1 MATSTT
7 KTESADTG
15 DYLKV
20 AACTAVIL
28 QSVLTLALK
37 QPLNVT
43 DQWIIGLS
51 YNAVKFTA
59 PAFIFGILFT
69 TTRTTYPSQLS
80 AYPHY
85 LKRQWS
91 ALFIPSI
98 FWTTVYLLGMPQLQ
112 QGVPFHSV
120 KTFAWQFVNGNAA
133 PHLWYNTMMLQF
145 ILLMPLFWWLARIAT
160 NAGRVKLILLVTLI
174 GCALWVAFYDVTV
187 WHGPHQQSWVLLDR
201 VSLSFA
207 GYAILGTLAAR
218 FSKSLA
224 QKLAQH
230 QWLLKLSWFVL
241 FGLTTG
247 LLIHAGLPIHLNVT
261 SYIQPA
267 MVGYDLATIGLIVS
281 LANTQI
287 HRHARSVPVIHWLAI
302 YAYRA
307 YLANV
312 FWLQLIWA
320 LGGRWLAVA
329 PLPVIIGCYVLTW
342 ICSFASAYGLHRLV
356 QLL

>member
-37 QPLNVT
+37 QALNVT

-80 AYPHY
+80 TYSHY

-98 FWTTVYLLGMPQLQ
+98 FWTPIYLLGMPQLQ
-112 QGVPFHSV
+112 QGVPFHSA

-133 PHLWYNTMMLQF
+133 PHLWYNTMMLHF

-160 NAGRVKLILLVTLI
+160 NAGRVKMILLVTMI

-187 WHGPHQQSWVLLDR
+187 WHGPHQWSWYLLR
-201 VSLSFA
+201 PSQPKLRRLRNS
-207 GYAILGTLAAR
+207 R
-218 FSKSLA
+218 HFSGP
-224 QKLAQH
+224 
-230 QWLLKLSWFVL
+230 F
-241 FGLTTG
+241 F
-247 LLIHAGLPIHLNVT
+247 
-261 SYIQPA
+261 
-267 MVGYDLATIGLIVS
+267 
-281 LANTQI
+281 
-287 HRHARSVPVIHWLAI
+287 
-302 YAYRA
+302 
-307 YLANV
+307 
-312 FWLQLIWA
+312 
-320 LGGRWLAVA
+320 
-329 PLPVIIGCYVLTW
+329 
-342 ICSFASAYGLHRLV
+342 
-356 QLL
+356 

>member
-7 KTESADTG
+7 KTESADIG

-37 QPLNVT
+37 QPLSTT
-43 DQWIIGLS
+43 DQWVIGLS

-91 ALFIPSI
+91 ALFMPSI
-98 FWTTVYLLGMPQLQ
+98 FWTTIYLLGMPQVQ
-112 QGVPFHSV
+112 QGTPFHSV

-160 NAGRVKLILLVTLI
+160 NPDRVKLILLMTLI
-174 GCALWVAFYDVTV
+174 DCALWVVFYDVTV
-187 WHGPHQQSWVLLDR
+187 WHGPHQQSWYLFDR
-201 VSLSFA
+201 FNLSFM

-218 FSKSLA
+218 FSKPLA
-224 QKLAQH
+224 HKLIRH
-230 QWLLKLSWFVL
+230 RWLLRLSWCVL
-241 FGLTTG
+241 FGLTIG
-247 LLIHAGLPIHLNVT
+247 LLIHTGLPIHLNVT

-267 MVGYDLATIGLIVS
+267 MIGYDLATIGLIVS
-281 LANTQI
+281 FAHNQI
-287 HRHARSVPVIHWLAI
+287 HRHTRSVPMVHWLAI

-307 YLANV
+307 YLANI
-312 FWLQLIWA
+312 FWLQLIWT
-320 LGGRWLAVA
+320 LGGRWLSVA
-329 PLPVIIGCYVLTW
+329 PLPVIVSCYLVTW
-342 ICSFASAYGLHRLV
+342 GCSFASAYGLHRLV
-356 QLL
+356 QLF